1 MKTSALVLLLLVRNG
16 TCFSFLPSSG
26 TVSTTRSTRTTLT
39 RTSRSLHVLYASES
53 QEATA
58 TPAPPHKATH
68 LTSRHLAIQAL
79 TPKKKNT
86 DLDAVSRL
94 EGTNTFLNSAQRDKA
109 FARNLVSTTS
119 RRMGQIDAVLAQCC
133 ETYPPKGKHG
143 GLLQACLRVGTAQL
157 LFLDTPAFAAVKE
170 TIDVLKDKSFKVP
183 TPMVKFGNAVL
194 RRVDREG
201 RDMLKETDICDNISD
216 YLKGE
221 FRTLYGEENTSKIV
235 EQLLDERA
243 HHYVDL
249 SPNSRVSVDEI
260 IANFENDEN
269 EKFASV
275 VLLPNG
281 SLRIEKGPNAGAISS
296 WPMYDE
302 GAWWVQDVS
311 STLPAIALEKAL
323 ERKYGAAQNLNVV
336 DCCAAP
342 GGKTAQLLSAGFT
355 VTAVEGNARRSRRLL
370 ENLDRLQFGTDDCKV
385 IVSMGQEWKPEEGTE
400 IAGVLVDV
408 PCSATG
414 TGNKRPDVLRKD
426 GDLGNLVETQTML
439 ANHCADN
446 ILESGGIMVYATCS
460 LLKKESED
468 QVQALLSKGTMK
480 TLPFT
485 KGEICGFDDA
495 IDENGWLRVL
505 PGVLDGELKQC
516 DGFFVARLEKL

>member
-1 MKTSALVLLLLVRNG
+1 MKTSAVVLLLLVRNG
-16 TCFSFLPSSG
+16 TCFSFLPSPGS
-26 TVSTTRSTRTTLT
+26 VFTTS
-39 RTSRSLHVLYASES
+39 TSRSLHVLHASES
-53 QEATA
+53 QELTS
-58 TPAPPHKATH
+58 TPPPPHKETN
-68 LTSRHLAIQAL
+68 LTPRHLAIQAL
-79 TPKKKNT
+79 NPKKKNT

-94 EGTNTFLNSAQRDKA
+94 ESTNIFLDSTQRDKA

-133 ETYPPKGKHG
+133 ATYPPKGKHG
-143 GLLQACLRVGTAQL
+143 GILQACLRVGTAQL

-183 TPMVKFGNAVL
+183 TPMVKFANAVL

-201 RDMLKETDICDNISD
+201 RGMLEKTDICDNISD
-216 YLKGE
+216 FLKVE
-221 FRTLYGEENTSKIV
+221 FRSLYGEENTSKIV
-235 EQLLDERA
+235 EQLLDDNA
-243 HHYVDL
+243 HRFVDL
-249 SPNSRVSVDEI
+249 SPNSRVPADEI
-260 IANFENDEN
+260 IAYFENDED

-302 GAWWVQDVS
+302 GAWWVQDVA
-311 STLPAIALEKAL
+311 STLPAIALTLAL
-323 ERKYGAAQNLNVV
+323 ERKYGFANILNVV

-355 VTAVEGNARRSRRLL
+355 VTAVEANARRSRRLL
-370 ENLDRLQFGTDDCKV
+370 ENLDRLQFGADHCKV
-385 IVSMGQEWKPEEGTE
+385 IVAMGQEWSPEEGTE

-426 GDLGNLVETQTML
+426 GDLGNLIETQSML

-446 ILESGGIMVYATCS
+446 ILDSGGIMVYATCS
-460 LLKKESED
+460 LLKSESED
-468 QVQALLSKGTMK
+468 QVQALLSRGTMK